1 MEGIEIKLLR
11 KGAIGTGFEHGGIG
25 FVEPPHGSARKT
37 QGCDGFGG
45 KGESK
50 GVGRAAIGARQ
61 VNTGDG
67 NLRRGEAVGLGMEQ
81 TTTTQEDFLALA
93 VDSYDVHGFDAG
105 QTIEGIAHIE
115 HGRKF
120 DQQVTATAAQGFREG
135 ANIGFAGFDAYDF
148 SADFIATSRIEK
160 EDIDGR
166 KGRKVVQGIG
176 MDSASVRETEQGKVV
191 GGEFDQFGIALDID
205 GLCARSGHE

>member
-1 MEGIEIKLLR
+1 MP
-11 KGAIGTGFEHGGIG
+11 A
-25 FVEPPHGSARKT
+25 KT

-50 GVGRAAIGARQ
+50 AVGRVAIGARQ

-67 NLRRGEAVGLGMEQ
+67 NFHRGEAVGLGMEQ
-81 TTTTQEDFLALA
+81 AATAQEDFLALA

-120 DQQVTATAAQGFREG
+120 DQQVATTAAQRFGEG
-135 ANIGFAGFDAYDF
+135 ADIGFAGFDSHDF
-148 SADFIATSRIEK
+148 SADFTRRAGSRKRIS
-160 EDIDGR
+160 
-166 KGRKVVQGIG
+166 
-176 MDSASVRETEQGKVV
+176 M
-191 GGEFDQFGIALDID
+191 GERDE
-205 GLCARSGHE
+205 R